1 MSKASKTISRH
12 AYASLKALGER
23 CLWLQALLFISL
35 TQIASAGGMF
45 VDGLEDATASDI
57 TWLGDEFDA
66 AETLPELRRIWQV
79 EHWPFDA
86 MQQFNINQ
94 TLPGRLTMQ
103 PYSSGWWQDYR
114 AELSYKELSGDLIA
128 TTLVYPRNASGAG
141 APGSTNGG
149 AVETEYSLAGLML
162 RAPRRD
168 VELSNSNWAR
178 GREAYVF
185 LSMGAADQPGQYQFE
200 DKTTRAAINGEPN
213 SISVRLI
220 TNAAAGTNAAYL
232 RLIRVGPHILL
243 LMQPAVNGAN
253 WRVLRRFRRDDFP
266 TRMQLGFV
274 AYTDWASMRACTYEF
289 HNNNRLLQSCDQ
301 PPNAAD
307 PDLRASFEFLRV
319 ARPVLPANFVGAD
332 LSNAA
337 AVSDAQLL
345 AVFAFAP

>member
-1 MSKASKTISRH
+1 MSNASTSIYVSGMRPIS
-12 AYASLKALGER
+12 K
-23 CLWLQALLFISL
+23 LWLMIWATALLVVN
-35 TQIASAGGMF
+35 TAHCASSGGMF
-45 VDGLEDATASDI
+45 VDGLEDATANDI
-57 TWLGDEFDA
+57 TWLGDEFNT
-66 AETLPELRRIWQV
+66 AETLTELRRIWQV
-79 EHWPFDA
+79 EHWPNDA

-94 TLPGRLTMQ
+94 TVPGRLTMQ
-103 PYSSGWWQDYR
+103 PYASGWWQDYR

-128 TTLVYPRNASGAG
+128 TTLVYPRNASGTG

-149 AVETEYSLAGLML
+149 VVETEYSLAGLML

-168 VELSNSNWAR
+168 VEQANSNWAR

-220 TNAAAGTNAAYL
+220 TNATPGTNAAYL

-243 LMQPAVNGAN
+243 LMQPAVVGGN
-253 WRVLRRFRRDDFP
+253 WQVLRRFRRDDFP
-266 TRMQLGFV
+266 SRMQLGFV
-274 AYTDWASMRACTYEF
+274 AYTDWASMRSCSYEF

-307 PDLRASFEFLRV
+307 PDLRASFEFLRL
-319 ARPVLPANFVGAD
+319 ARPGVPAALLGAD

-345 AVFAFAP
+345 NAFGFAP